1 MKIENINSLVEL
13 YFKKYD
19 EIKNKKGPPFLFGLS
34 SKDKNSSLNWN
45 EVTLKIKSLTTFL
58 QDYISPGDRC
68 VLLSENRPQ
77 WLIADIAIMN
87 SGGVTVPLFTTY
99 SDSDYDLSLIH
110 I

>member
-1 MKIENINSLVEL
+1 MKIDNTNSLVEL
-13 YFKKYD
+13 YFKKYN
-19 EIKNKKGPPFLFGLS
+19 EFKNKKNPSFLFGLS
-34 SKDKNSSLNWN
+34 SKDRNYSLNWN
-45 EVTLKIKSLTTFL
+45 EATSKIRCLTTFL
-58 QDYISPGDRC
+58 QDYISTGDRC

-99 SDSDYDLSLIH
+99 SESDYELSLIH